1 MSKETLNLAEVD
13 RDFFYNFYNR
23 NERETKES
31 LKKIE
36 SRLNEMVEIAIS
48 TSKPAFT
55 FVDGEPKM
63 YGGKG
68 ADKKEYREWKKKL
81 MEDLNQKKQF
91 FQLAKVAGV
100 FQ

>member
-55 FVDGEPKM
+55 SVDGEPTM
-63 YGGKG
+63 
-68 ADKKEYREWKKKL
+68 
-81 MEDLNQKKQF
+81 
-91 FQLAKVAGV
+91 
-100 FQ
+100 